1 MSLRRLLP
9 FLGLAALVA
18 AGLTAYARPPAGA
31 DPNSPMAQWHR
42 TSQRPDGLGT
52 CCSESDCRPTA
63 YRIVG
68 GHYEALVGR
77 AWDVDEEWVPVPD
90 AKVLQHTDN
99 PTGTAVLCYTPS
111 IGVLCFVLP
120 AQT

>member
-1 MSLRRLLP
+1 MRHILLP
-9 FLGLAALVA
+9 LLGLAALVA
-18 AGLTAYARPPAGA
+18 AGTGAMARPPAGT
-31 DPNSPMAQWHR
+31 DLSSPLSHWFE
-42 TSQRPDGLGT
+42 SLERPDGLGT

-63 YRIVG
+63 YRIAS
-68 GHYEALVGR
+68 GHYEALVGK
-77 AWDVDEEWVPVPD
+77 AWDVPEQWVEVPD

-99 PTGTAVLCYTPS
+99 PTGQAVLCYTPS